1 MSGSAVGAQIET
13 IRAAFLDRPPG
24 LVRHVERVVIEAVDL
39 ANRWGA
45 DPERATLAGWGHDL
59 FRALSGGQQLKLAR
73 EAGLPVT
80 AEDEA
85 EPVLLHGPN
94 AAIVLR
100 ERFAV
105 TDDDALAAIRDHT
118 LGMPEMPLLAKIIL
132 IADKVEP
139 RKRAREPVMREIR
152 RLARRDLDLAL
163 LCWADW
169 KLVEERTHGWSS
181 HPQHWEARQRWVAEH
196 HAEIGLP
203 KRVDDAGDVQTT

>member
-1 MSGSAVGAQIET
+1 MGAQIAT
-13 IRAAFLDRPPG
+13 IRAAFGDRPSR
-24 LVRHVERVVIEAVDL
+24 LVHHVERVVLEAVDL
-39 ANRWGA
+39 AKRWGA

-59 FRALSGGQQLKLAR
+59 FRALSGEEQLKLAR
-73 EAGLPVT
+73 EAGLLVT
-80 AEDEA
+80 ANDEA
-85 EPVLLHGPN
+85 EPVVLHGPN

-105 TDDDALAAIRDHT
+105 TDDDALAAVRDHT
-118 LGMPEMPLLAKIIL
+118 LGRPEMPLLAKIIL

-139 RKRAREPVMREIR
+139 RKRARTPVMREIR

-169 KLVEERTHGWSS
+169 KWVEERAHGWES
-181 HPQHWEARQRWVAEH
+181 HPQHWEARRRWVAEH

-203 KRVDDAGDVQTT
+203 KRVDDDGNAQTA